1 MSPPSGL
8 RPGTSDG
15 TANALSIPSRTS
27 SLHSRI
33 VQPLPS
39 SLKMTPVQPTR
50 TLCYAYAVF
59 GTIELEIYSLIS
71 RFAERAE
78 QLGKDS
84 PRYQWRKG
92 NSRQRS
98 NQPILRS

>member
-1 MSPPSGL
+1 MSPVSGL

-59 GTIELEIYSLIS
+59 GTI
-71 RFAERAE
+71 
-78 QLGKDS
+78 DS
-84 PRYQWRKG
+84 EFDC
-92 NSRQRS
+92 
-98 NQPILRS
+98 